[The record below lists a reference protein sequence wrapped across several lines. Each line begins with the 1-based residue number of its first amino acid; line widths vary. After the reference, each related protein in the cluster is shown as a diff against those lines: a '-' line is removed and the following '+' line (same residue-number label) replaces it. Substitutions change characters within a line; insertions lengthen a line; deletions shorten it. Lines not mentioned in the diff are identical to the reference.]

1 MRLRLFVPQN
11 ILQSAR
17 NECASIGI
25 IQISWILHEID
36 ALLESV
42 VLMANTIM
50 KGLTDGIVVILL
62 HRVGEKFKATDGT
75 DSNKGLTNGDYSNGI
90 LSLSPVYSF
99 HLYIKIGLWILTE
112 LTEFSTRRLSWMKR
126 ERRIIKSWIHSSIP
140 ILSSRLIGAWSIE
153 TLQNHKTIGLSKL
166 DTPIALLIRTD
177 ITFIDQ
183 PLSIRVLLLQ

>member
-36 ALLESV
+36 ALLKSV

-62 HRVGEKFKATDGT
+62 HRVGEKRTSRHFTQCQ
-75 DSNKGLTNGDYSNGI
+75 I
-90 LSLSPVYSF
+90 LYL
-99 HLYIKIGLWILTE
+99 
-112 LTEFSTRRLSWMKR
+112 
-126 ERRIIKSWIHSSIP
+126 
-140 ILSSRLIGAWSIE
+140 
-153 TLQNHKTIGLSKL
+153 
-166 DTPIALLIRTD
+166 
-177 ITFIDQ
+177 
-183 PLSIRVLLLQ
+183 